1 MTHTLRNYLKEQG
14 LVEAKISGGENSTDS
29 SFYKVHPEIKHY
41 KYGVVQPA
49 VLCVDTEGKKLF
61 AWAIDPKFVSDFFS
75 FFDYFAISCWTAANL
90 NFIDCSPN
98 IQVQVCMWIRCIPP
112 LCIIVAVSLCDHSLL
127 SICSYNICM
136 YTYEYSSS

>member
-61 AWAIDPKFVSDFFS
+61 AWAIDPRFVSDFYS
-75 FFDYFAISCWTAANL
+75 FFSVLQSTAGQNPFQISLTVAHAN
-90 NFIDCSPN
+90 
-98 IQVQVCMWIRCIPP
+98 M
-112 LCIIVAVSLCDHSLL
+112 
-127 SICSYNICM
+127 
-136 YTYEYSSS
+136 